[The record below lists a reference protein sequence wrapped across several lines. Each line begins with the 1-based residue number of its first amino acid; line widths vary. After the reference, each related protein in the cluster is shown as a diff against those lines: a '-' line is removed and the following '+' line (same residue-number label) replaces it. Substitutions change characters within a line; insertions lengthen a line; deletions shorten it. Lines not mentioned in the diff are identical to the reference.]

1 MTRIDWNGCVGHPPP
16 TRGKPGMER
25 LLFAGDAHLRPTS
38 VSILDKLIME
48 LGSGEARGGAEVL
61 ALPSFS

>member
-1 MTRIDWNGCVGHPPP
+1 
-16 TRGKPGMER
+16 MER